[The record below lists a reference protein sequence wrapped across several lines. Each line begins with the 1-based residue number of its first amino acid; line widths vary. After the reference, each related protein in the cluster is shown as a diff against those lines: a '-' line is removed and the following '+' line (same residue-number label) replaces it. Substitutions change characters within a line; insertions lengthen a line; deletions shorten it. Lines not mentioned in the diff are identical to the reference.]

1 MISDKEVIKLLINDI
16 NRKVLKKISKN
27 KNNHKKI
34 KHTTSKFC
42 SIGRYIKS
50 DHNYE
55 LQEEYNELIIEILN
69 NYIEQ
74 KDYEISEIEKKGKV
88 SKNQIAWLYNAM
100 REMKFNTGNYR

>member
-27 KNNHKKI
+27 KNNPKKI
-34 KHTTSKFC
+34 NILHQNFVVL
-42 SIGRYIKS
+42 GRYIKS

-74 KDYEISEIEKKGKV
+74 KDYEISEIEKKRKSFKKSNSMV
-88 SKNQIAWLYNAM
+88 I
-100 REMKFNTGNYR
+100 